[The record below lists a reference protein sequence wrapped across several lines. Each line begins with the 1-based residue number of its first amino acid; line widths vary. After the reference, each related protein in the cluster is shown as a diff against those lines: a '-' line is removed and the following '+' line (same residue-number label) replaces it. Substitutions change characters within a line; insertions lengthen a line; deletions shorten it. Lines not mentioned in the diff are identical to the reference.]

1 MLCNPAKGC
10 EDLVLIDNGKA
21 LHGRSF
27 IDPTAEGVREHVV
40 SILTEP
46 EAKLRG
52 KGNASPKNFDI
63 QKHSFCAFQ
72 QSFLGELYEAVRG
85 VEYLPDHFS
94 RTNGFFQGGESSM
107 LSRYYGRANVQANGD
122 ESLGEATDMVTYPGA
137 AMITHHSSL
146 AILGHAMTKCMS
158 CDRMRP
164 PELQAMVVWHG
175 NDLQR
180 ALDVLAKLEET
191 HKTEDGGY
199 LKLVKT
205 VSLEALSDEEI
216 KEWCKIVYSGDLGTH
231 DGCRPAPG
239 PNSPVLVVLE
249 DTNPVY
255 FWSKTGNPAS
265 PPQFMNKHMKNLKDQ
280 VRQTLKK
287 QKIHMGCHSSAN
299 VEEAARLTFWAGI

>member
-1 MLCNPAKGC
+1 
-10 EDLVLIDNGKA
+10 
-21 LHGRSF
+21 
-27 IDPTAEGVREHVV
+27 
-40 SILTEP
+40 
-46 EAKLRG
+46 
-52 KGNASPKNFDI
+52 
-63 QKHSFCAFQ
+63 
-72 QSFLGELYEAVRG
+72 
-85 VEYLPDHFS
+85 
-94 RTNGFFQGGESSM
+94 
-107 LSRYYGRANVQANGD
+107 
-122 ESLGEATDMVTYPGA
+122 
-137 AMITHHSSL
+137 
-146 AILGHAMTKCMS
+146 
-158 CDRMRP
+158 
-164 PELQAMVVWHG
+164 MVVWHG

-299 VEEAARLTFWAGI
+299 VEEAALAIDPLRGKLPDATALPPSRPNVAPPDGFDDMNHVMRWTNAYSGVGQSKEGGEICRGSKLHHSIIPRLA